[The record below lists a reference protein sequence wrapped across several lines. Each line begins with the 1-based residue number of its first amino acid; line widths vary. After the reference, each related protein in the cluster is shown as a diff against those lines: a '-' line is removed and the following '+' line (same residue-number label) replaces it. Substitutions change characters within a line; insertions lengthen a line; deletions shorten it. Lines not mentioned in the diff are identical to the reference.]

1 MSCMQYTIRGVP
13 DYLDAELRAYA
24 QHESKSLNQVLLDM
38 LAAGLGVFRHQPRNA
53 ELLSLVG
60 SWVEDPDAEK
70 ALGEMR
76 TVDEEM
82 WK

>member
-1 MSCMQYTIRGVP
+1 MSCMQYTIRGIP
-13 DYLDAELRAYA
+13 DYLDMELRAYA
-24 QHESKSLNQVLLDM
+24 QRESKSLNQVLLEM

-53 ELLSLVG
+53 ELLALAG
-60 SWVEDPDAEK
+60 TWVEDAATEK

>member
-1 MSCMQYTIRGVP
+1 MDCMQYTIRGVP

-24 QHESKSLNQVLLDM
+24 QHESKSLNQVLLEM
-38 LAAGLGVFRHQPRNA
+38 LAAGLGVFRHRPRNA
-53 ELLSLVG
+53 ELLSLAG
-60 SWVEDPDAEK
+60 SWVEDADTEK